1 MAVDAP
7 DPATMAAVTSG
18 NSPRPRLVLASASPA
33 RLRVLREA
41 GLDPEVLTSGVDEDG
56 TDHLST
62 AEAVV
67 VLAARKA
74 RAVAE
79 RLTSDDGTGN
89 ATHPDDIQTLVL
101 GCDSML
107 DLDGEALGKPADAD
121 EVWRRW
127 EQMRTATGVLHTG
140 HCIIDLTNGEAV
152 SESVATTVRFGDP
165 TADELAAYLATGEPL
180 AVAGAFTLD
189 GYGAAFLD
197 GIDGDPGNVIGV
209 SVPAVR
215 RLLAAHGV
223 PIADLWVPPTPEASA

>member
-1 MAVDAP
+1 M
-7 DPATMAAVTSG
+7 ATMTSLPT
-18 NSPRPRLVLASASPA
+18 PRPRLVLASASPA

-41 GLDPEVLTSGVDEDG
+41 GLDPEVITSGVDEDG
-56 TDHLST
+56 TDHLPT

-67 VLAARKA
+67 VLAERKA
-74 RAVAE
+74 RAVAD
-79 RLTSDDGTGN
+79 RLDPGETR
-89 ATHPDDIQTLVL
+89 TLVL

-107 DLDGEALGKPADAD
+107 DLDGKALGKPADAE

-127 EQMRTATGVLHTG
+127 AQMRTATGVLHTG
-140 HCIIDLTNGEAV
+140 HCIIDLDSGEAAT
-152 SESVATTVRFGDP
+152 ESVATTVRFGDP
-165 TADELAAYLATGEPL
+165 TEEELAAYLATGEPL

-215 RLLAAHGV
+215 RLLAVHGISIAH
-223 PIADLWVPPTPEASA
+223 LWVTPDEVTGGTP

>member
-1 MAVDAP
+1 MATA
-7 DPATMAAVTSG
+7 M
-18 NSPRPRLVLASASPA
+18 RFVLASASPA
-33 RLRVLREA
+33 RLRVLTEA
-41 GLDPEVLTSGVDEDG
+41 GLRPEVITSGVDEDG
-56 TDHLST
+56 TDHLPT
-62 AEAVV
+62 TEAVV
-67 VLAARKA
+67 VLAERKA
-74 RAVAE
+74 TAVAASLAPGQ
-79 RLTSDDGTGN
+79 RV
-89 ATHPDDIQTLVL
+89 LVL

-107 DLDGEALGKPADAD
+107 DLDGKALGKPADAD

-127 EQMRTATGVLHTG
+127 EQMRHATGVLHTG

-152 SESVATTVRFGDP
+152 TESVAPTVRFGDP

-215 RLLAAHGV
+215 RLLAVHGV
-223 PIADLWVPPTPEASA
+223 AIAHLWVTPDEVTEGAP